1 MSDIVTLNG
10 YKIKDEKAVRS
21 YETVALM
28 KADTK
33 LKEGYHV
40 KTKGYYEANDGGHGE
55 YVIVDDDTLVD
66 DGGLIH
72 VLTNG
77 LRAKLIINDY
87 ITPEIYGA
95 KGDGT
100 TDDTTAIQKAINN
113 FNKVVMT
120 KNYLVTEINIKGNV
134 ESTGTITGNIKI
146 NSSDVTFNFN
156 QLIGELKVEADK
168 LIQFVTINGK
178 RLTNE
183 TGNGLYLVSNASYGI
198 QYCSFS
204 IGLIRATNCIYFD
217 SSNGGWINQNY
228 FYKTNVSYGTG
239 INSVSLTG
247 NNTYN
252 GNMFVEFGF
261 ENLTKWFNLN
271 SCIETLFEKCRMLP
285 FEADG
290 QGTSVRELG
299 ILNGCRNIVFNNKT
313 GGTYY
318 EFITYTNSNGIRII
332 GKAMQYDGVSN
343 AKYMK
348 LKTDGVIDYI
358 EFDMP
363 IFMKNMSDLT
373 GTTIIEIYNYDVSKP
388 LIFNYD
394 ESKYTYVNLRI
405 PDAIANALKY
415 VDIEIKGTMSN
426 SMSVTR
432 NNVMLKEIPSG
443 TENTTIRIYL

>member
-10 YKIKDEKAVRS
+10 YNIKDEKAVRS

-66 DGGLIH
+66 DGGSIH

-228 FYKTNVSYGTG
+228 FYKTNLSYGTG
-239 INSVSLTG
+239 ITSVALTG

-252 GNMFVEFGF
+252 GNSFVEFGF
-261 ENLTKWFNLN
+261 EDITKWFNMN
-271 SCIETLFEKCRMLP
+271 TFIETLFEKCRMIP

-299 ILNGCRNIVFNNKT
+299 VLNGCRNVVFNNRCS
-313 GGTYY
+313 GTYY
-318 EFITYTNSNGIRII
+318 EFITLNNSTGIRLTGKVMRSEGVADGIYMKMKTNSE
-332 GKAMQYDGVSN
+332 
-343 AKYMK
+343 
-348 LKTDGVIDYI
+348 I
-358 EFDMP
+358 EDIQFDTP

-373 GTTIIEIYNYDVSKP
+373 GTTIIEIYDYDVSKP

-394 ESKYTYVNLRI
+394 TSKYTWVNLKI
-405 PDAIANALKY
+405 SDTIASALKY
-415 VDIEIKGTMSN
+415 VDVVIKGTSAHALDI
-426 SMSVTR
+426 TR
-432 NNVMLKEIPSG
+432 NNTMLKEIPSG